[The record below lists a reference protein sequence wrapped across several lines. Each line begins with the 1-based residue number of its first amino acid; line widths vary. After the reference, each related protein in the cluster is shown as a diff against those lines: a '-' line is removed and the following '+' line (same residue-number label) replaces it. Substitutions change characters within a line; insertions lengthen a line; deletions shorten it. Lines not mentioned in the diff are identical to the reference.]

1 MEKVLH
7 DRRFTNDSHGSQKPS
22 GYKSVQHLDA
32 GGGYWVQTQQGHPWM
47 GVFYLKG
54 KLYLNQVY
62 LKGKLYL
69 NKVGFKA
76 CYPGPHYSGQV
87 SSINPF
93 VSFKLPTL

>member
-7 DRRFTNDSHGSQKPS
+7 DRRFTSDSHGSQKPS

-54 KLYLNQVY
+54 KLYLN
-62 LKGKLYL
+62 
-69 NKVGFKA
+69 KVGFKA
-76 CYPGPHYSGQV
+76 CYPGPDYSGQV
-87 SSINPF
+87 SSNNPF